1 MRSLR
6 GGRSTCATPKIRSRE
21 ITLRAR
27 VRIKSPF
34 PASTS
39 LTTIGCLLLFRVDV
53 KSIRDDR
60 ISGSTSTFL
69 GCYLYLYLFL
79 MFVVLLSKPLSSLLC
94 ISFTLWYSS
103 SVLLFISTNV
113 DKNVGHTLPDV
124 TSVHSSEILIAQVQ
138 FVSLCLNLNERHVP
152 DLKSCHAPSS
162 SPVSVSDYDA
172 PPRGSPRCLDVRAC
186 V

>member
-1 MRSLR
+1 MEARDRRGSEVRSLR

-39 LTTIGCLLLFRVDV
+39 LTTVGCLLLFGVDV

-79 MFVVLLSKPLSSLLC
+79 RIVVLLLSKLLSSLVR
-94 ISFTLWYSS
+94 ISFTLSYSS
-103 SVLLFISTNV
+103 FSNTLYLRKCRQNCRPYFTGCDVSTF
-113 DKNVGHTLPDV
+113 
-124 TSVHSSEILIAQVQ
+124 Q
-138 FVSLCLNLNERHVP
+138 
-152 DLKSCHAPSS
+152 
-162 SPVSVSDYDA
+162 
-172 PPRGSPRCLDVRAC
+172 
-186 V
+186 